1 MNQEHREHHLSNEQI
16 ESFRENGFLNYGA
29 RVLSDD
35 ELNDL
40 RQALDRVMKGESEA
54 QPERIANIS
63 AGQSSG
69 NVVTQVVNIWEAEPA
84 FRRHLSHPAIVG
96 MVAQLMGGVDTV
108 RVWHDQVQV
117 KPARVGGP
125 TTWHQDHPYWPVI
138 QPADLVS
145 AWVAL
150 EDATLENG
158 CMRMVRRSHKWGPYK
173 GDGTVGSD
181 ETTWGPAYDPSQVP
195 EGESV
200 EVVPVPV
207 KAGSVVFHHCLTWH
221 GAPPNPT
228 DQPRPAIAVHYMP
241 GYTRYEP
248 TEKGHLVER
257 HITVN
262 PGEPLTGDHFPTVLD
277 HGRVVS
283 V

>member
-1 MNQEHREHHLSNEQI
+1 
-16 ESFRENGFLNYGA
+16 LNYGA

-40 RQALDRVMKGESEA
+40 RQALDRVMNGESEA

-158 CMRMVRRSHKWGPYK
+158 CMRMVPRSHKWGAYK
-173 GDGTVGSD
+173 GRRHGRQRPKPPGDPI
-181 ETTWGPAYDPSQVP
+181 TTRPRCPKAKRSKSCPCPS
-195 EGESV
+195 
-200 EVVPVPV
+200 
-207 KAGSVVFHHCLTWH
+207 
-221 GAPPNPT
+221 
-228 DQPRPAIAVHYMP
+228 RPAASFSTIA
-241 GYTRYEP
+241 
-248 TEKGHLVER
+248 
-257 HITVN
+257 
-262 PGEPLTGDHFPTVLD
+262 
-277 HGRVVS
+277 
-283 V
+283 